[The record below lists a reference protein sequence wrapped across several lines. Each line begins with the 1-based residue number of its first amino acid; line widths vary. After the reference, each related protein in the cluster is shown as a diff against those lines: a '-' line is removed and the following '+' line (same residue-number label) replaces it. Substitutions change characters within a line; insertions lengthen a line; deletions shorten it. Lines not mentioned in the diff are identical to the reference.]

1 MFKKLL
7 CSAAIS
13 TDDVPKTRKD
23 PNDSE
28 ATFKRVPLWG
38 FLGIL
43 AVVALVGM
51 VAEFLDCGAF
61 VCRFWITHIKEF

>member
-7 CSAAIS
+7 CWAAIS
-13 TDDVPKTRKD
+13 NYDVPKTRND

-28 ATFKRVPLWG
+28 AKFKRVPLWG

-43 AVVALVGM
+43 AVVAV

-61 VCRFWITHIKEF
+61 ACRFWITHIKEF